1 MGCGLI
7 IGTSSGVPIK
17 KGAMETIGA
26 ATPAGKGKEIRP
38 EKMKA
43 VDVEESTGGMKAGP
57 KEKRRKTGKSQKQL
71 VSQKEK
77 EVGQP
82 LATRTRKK
90 TKVES
95 SFSQVPVTS
104 SVHGPLGSSDFVSQ
118 SPLGPSGRT
127 HSKQKTLKE
136 SVKREREKGK
146 TSFLLLSFIFVTI
159 VAVTSSF

>member
-1 MGCGLI
+1 MEWHASRGGWVTYAQDFPATWLGCGLI

-26 ATPAGKGKEIRP
+26 TLAGKGKEIRL
-38 EKMKA
+38 EKLKT
-43 VDVEESTGGMKAGP
+43 VDVEESTEGMKAGP
-57 KEKRRKTGKSQKQL
+57 EAKKRKTGKSQKQL
-71 VSQKEK
+71 VTPEEK

-118 SPLGPSGRT
+118 PPSGPSGRT
-127 HSKQKTLKE
+127 RSK
-136 SVKREREKGK
+136 
-146 TSFLLLSFIFVTI
+146 
-159 VAVTSSF
+159 

>member
-1 MGCGLI
+1 
-7 IGTSSGVPIK
+7 
-17 KGAMETIGA
+17 METIGA

-136 SVKREREKGK
+136 SVKRERERRARPL
-146 TSFLLLSFIFVTI
+146 SFFSLLYLLLLLQSLPPF
-159 VAVTSSF
+159 S

>member
-17 KGAMETIGA
+17 KGVVETIGA
-26 ATPAGKGKEIRP
+26 ATSTSKGKEFRL
-38 EKMKA
+38 EKMKI
-43 VDVEESTGGMKAGP
+43 VNVEESIEGVKAGLEA
-57 KEKRRKTGKSQKQL
+57 KKRKTGKSQKQL
-71 VSQKEK
+71 VTPEEK

-104 SVHGPLGSSDFVSQ
+104 SIHGPLRSSDFVSQ
-118 SPLGPSGRT
+118 PPLRPSGHTR
-127 HSKQKTLKE
+127 SK
-136 SVKREREKGK
+136 
-146 TSFLLLSFIFVTI
+146 
-159 VAVTSSF
+159 